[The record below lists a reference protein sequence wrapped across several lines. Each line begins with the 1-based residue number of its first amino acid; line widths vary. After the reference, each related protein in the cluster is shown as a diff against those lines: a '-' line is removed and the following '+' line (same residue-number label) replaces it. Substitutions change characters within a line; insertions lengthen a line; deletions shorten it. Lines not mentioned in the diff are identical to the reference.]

1 MRRRLAALALAA
13 LSGTAWGQ
21 DKPAVLRWLVQDLP
35 PHFSYH
41 EGRPP
46 QRPEDLGQGEVDG
59 FLRLLIARLPQ
70 YRHEF
75 IEAGLPRF
83 EALVRQGETVC
94 SLLHVRTPERL
105 QWLYFTHLY
114 PALASRQIHV
124 IVRQDQLH
132 RFASTDGQPL
142 QLAELLQ
149 HQDLSGL
156 LPRNRSFGP
165 RIDQLLKAAGEQG
178 PKTLALGRS
187 THVLAMLKAGRMDH
201 TLEYPGVVDEFQHSH
216 PDGAE
221 LARLPLA
228 EGRSTAL
235 ATAACSRNPAG
246 RQAIAAIDQVV
257 RQLAA
262 AAQREAWLR
271 QWRPEGLEPEDRQ
284 RLQRNLD
291 ERARGPAQIE

>member
-1 MRRRLAALALAA
+1 MPHPTHTADALTLTRRAALASAGGLLLAPVTGLHA
-13 LSGTAWGQ
+13 KPQPASPTTPA
-21 DKPAVLRWLVQDLP
+21 KPPAAPAV
-35 PHFSYH
+35 
-41 EGRPP
+41 RPQALQVP
-46 QRPEDLGQGEVDG
+46 GGV
-59 FLRLLIARLPQ
+59 ARLSLGPAAA
-70 YRHEF
+70 R
-75 IEAGLPRF
+75 PR
-83 EALVRQGETVC
+83 ALVRQGETVC

-149 HQDLSGL
+149 RQDLSGL

-187 THVLAMLKAGRMDH
+187 THVLAMLKAGRMDY

-257 RQLAA
+257 RQLS
-262 AAQREAWLR
+262 AAQRESWLR

-284 RLQRNLD
+284 RLQRYLD